1 MLFSNEHYK
10 AFMAFGSCTTT
21 ERNGNIINADV
32 TDGANKAIRTD
43 ACISYLQTIWQLFW
57 TF

>member
-1 MLFSNEHYK
+1 VLISNGHYK
-10 AFMAFGSCTTT
+10 AFMALGSCKTT
-21 ERNGNIINADV
+21 ERNGNIISADV
-32 TDGANKAIRTD
+32 IDGANKAIITD

>member
-1 MLFSNEHYK
+1 
-10 AFMAFGSCTTT
+10 MALGSCRTT
-21 ERNGNIINADV
+21 ERNGNIISADV
-32 TDGANKAIRTD
+32 IDGANKAIITD